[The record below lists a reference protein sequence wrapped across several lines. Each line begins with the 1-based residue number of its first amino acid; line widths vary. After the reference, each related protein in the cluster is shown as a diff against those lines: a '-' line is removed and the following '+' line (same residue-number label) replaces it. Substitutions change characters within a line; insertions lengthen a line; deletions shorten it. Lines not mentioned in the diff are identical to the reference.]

1 MNLFQIAWKSIRQR
15 ALSSSLT
22 GLNMALG
29 VMLMIAVLLTYGI
42 VKEAFSKQ
50 STGFHLV
57 VGPKGSKIDL
67 VLSSVYHTAPPIE
80 NLPYLYY
87 KELQNH
93 PDIQEAIPIAFGDT
107 TQSHE
112 GFFPIVGTIPRYFE
126 LPYSEEETFKIRGKQ
141 MGRKFD
147 AVIGAKVAETNGWDV
162 GSTFKMLH
170 GGVDDPN
177 AHVHDEEFTIVAV
190 LARTGTPN
198 DKTVFVNL
206 DGFYAM
212 SGHDKPVEEAI
223 AQLKKFYPEG
233 VPGGEE
239 RINELR
245 KWAKEEA
252 EAHAHH
258 DHGHDHH
265 GHDHSG
271 HDHAHHDHGS
281 HEMPDEV
288 KEVTSIF
295 LTMKG
300 DDGDEQL
307 RAFKFMNELKTG
319 YKAEAANPFA
329 TMNKLM
335 NELVGGIQKM
345 MAVLISLI
353 IIVSGVSIFVSIYNS
368 MSDRRKEIGIMRAL
382 GAQRRTV
389 FSIILAESILLCLG
403 GGALGII
410 LGHGIVILAAPYIEQ
425 VTGLIISPF
434 AFEWLELV
442 LIPALLGLAALIGFL
457 PGITAY
463 KTDVAEALSD

>member
-1 MNLFQIAWKSIRQR
+1 MSLFHIAWKSIRQR

-22 GLNMALG
+22 ALNMALG
-29 VMLMIAVLLTYGI
+29 VMLMIAVLVSYAI

-93 PDIQEAIPIAFGDT
+93 PDIKEAIPIAFGDT

-112 GFFPIVGTIPRYFE
+112 GLFPIVGTIPRYFE
-126 LPYSEEETFKIRGKQ
+126 LPYADGEKFKIKGKQ

-147 AVIGAKVAETNGWDV
+147 AVIGAKVAKTNGWDV
-162 GSTFKMLH
+162 GTKFKMLH
-170 GGVDDPN
+170 GGVDDPG

-190 LARTGTPN
+190 LQRTGTPN

-206 DGFYAM
+206 DGFYAL

-223 AQLKKFYPEG
+223 TQLNKFYPEG

-239 RINELR
+239 RIKELR
-245 KWAKEEA
+245 EWAKQEA
-252 EAHAHH
+252 EAHN
-258 DHGHDHH
+258 HGA
-265 GHDHSG
+265 HDHSG
-271 HDHAHHDHGS
+271 HDHSGHAHHAHGS
-281 HEMPDEV
+281 HQMPDEI

-300 DDGDEQL
+300 EDGDEQL
-307 RAFKFMNELKTG
+307 RAFKFTNELKTG

-329 TMNKLM
+329 TMNNLM

-345 MAVLISLI
+345 MAVLIGLI
-353 IIVSGVSIFVSIYNS
+353 IVVSGVSIFVSIYNS
-368 MSDRRKEIGIMRAL
+368 MSDRKKEIAIMRAL
-382 GAQRRTV
+382 GAQRTTV

-403 GGALGII
+403 GGVLGII
-410 LGHGIVILAAPYIEQ
+410 LGHGIVIVAAPYIEE
-425 VTGLIISPF
+425 VTGLIINPL
-434 AFEWLELV
+434 AFEWMELV
-442 LIPALLGLAALIGFL
+442 LIPVLLGLAAIIGFS

-463 KTDVAEALSD
+463 KTDVADALSD